1 MKQTN
6 ANWVN
11 GLIDGES
18 KFYATKAS
26 WTVKKI
32 KKEGVKHRPL
42 TIFLHQY
49 NILHVFDLIR
59 TNEHNFNESE
69 LVKM

>member
-1 MKQTN
+1 MLK
-6 ANWVN
+6 ANSMQQKLPGQLGKERKKV
-11 GLIDGES
+11 LSID
-18 KFYATKAS
+18 
-26 WTVKKI
+26 
-32 KKEGVKHRPL
+32 RPL